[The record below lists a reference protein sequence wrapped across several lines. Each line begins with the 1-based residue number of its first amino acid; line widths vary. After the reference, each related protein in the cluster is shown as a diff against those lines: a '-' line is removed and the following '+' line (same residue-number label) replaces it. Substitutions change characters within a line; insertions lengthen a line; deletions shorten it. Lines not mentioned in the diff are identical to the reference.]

1 MSVEATGLASRQVA
15 FRPGLHRP
23 AGTLVGQVS
32 RLPRPKLSSDGY
44 SERPTEA
51 NAAAQMQLA
60 EEELADGDL
69 LAAER
74 RLRALEEAHL
84 QLPPTLAARLLFAL
98 GNVNAALSRLR
109 PADNY
114 FERCT
119 TTLQAAVGPSDPTL
133 VPCML
138 NRGLVLVRAKQH
150 APAIRSLRRARC
162 VCDGLLGVPRI
173 AQLRSRVLHTLGT
186 ALEGSGQAEEAEA
199 AYRDALAAA
208 EEDERA
214 TSGSSSSRGG
224 SASGGASGGVGA
236 GLTPRQP
243 QPSRAALA
251 ALLQARGDHA
261 GALALLDAEREAWR
275 LVRARWSE
283 PRGDEEHGA
292 SEHAHV
298 AGRAAISAFALH
310 RQSHAI
316 AALKEA
322 LEAGGAGGCDP
333 HTIGLA
339 RAALASVAREKKRGG
354 LRGAV
359 RGPPPG
365 AVKS

>member
-109 PADNY
+109 PADAY

-275 LVRARWSE
+275 LVR
-283 PRGDEEHGA
+283 GDEEHRA